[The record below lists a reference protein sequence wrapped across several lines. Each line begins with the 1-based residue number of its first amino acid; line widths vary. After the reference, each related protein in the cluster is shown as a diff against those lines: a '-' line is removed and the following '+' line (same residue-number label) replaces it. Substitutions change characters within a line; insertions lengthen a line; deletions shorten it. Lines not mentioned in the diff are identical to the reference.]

1 MWSYFTH
8 EDMPYNSRKGTFLG
22 LPNTHSFYNG
32 TNAVHFRGP
41 LIWNNIPAYVK
52 SSDSLFEFKNEIKNI
67 ADIDCGCL
75 ICRDL

>member
-1 MWSYFTH
+1 
-8 EDMPYNSRKGTFLG
+8 MPYHSRKGTFLG